1 MPYAKGFR
9 QKHADQL
16 ENFPMIQTRD
26 DGCLDHTDY
35 SDMVRSEW
43 T

>member
-1 MPYAKGFR
+1 MLRDLDKETR
-9 QKHADQL
+9 RL
-16 ENFPMIQTRD
+16 VRNFPMIQTRD